1 MVPKSKTISPFAQLL
16 ESAGD
21 SLRIYKAGDLVV
33 GEVTAVTKNRI
44 WVEIDGGRFIGMISN
59 RELMEE
65 GISAPDYQVGD
76 RVTAAVVLPE
86 SDEGFM
92 VLSLR
97 DALENKGWE
106 ALEVRLSA
114 DEVFDVKVIEANRG
128 GLIVQADGLR
138 V

>member
-1 MVPKSKTISPFAQLL
+1 MAPKGKTTNPFAQLL
-16 ESAGD
+16 DAAES
-21 SLRIYKAGDLVV
+21 SLRIYKASDLVV

-44 WVEIDGGRFIGMISN
+44 WIEIDGGRFIGMISN

-65 GISAPDYQVGD
+65 GIAAPDYQPGA
-76 RVTAAVVLPE
+76 RVTASVILPE
-86 SDEGFM
+86 NDDGFM

-128 GLIVQADGLR
+128 GLIR
-138 V
+138 SEE